1 MTNFDFISRKV
12 FFICTVNGDG
22 VTINNTNYTTIDVD
36 LLSQAELAAIAKG
49 LQFMEIECSNPSGF
63 NTYLSENSTGST
75 SGSLD
80 TRYYTEAEIDSYF
93 AGLTK
98 SSVGLSNVQN
108 VDTTTTLNINS
119 STDKRFVTDSQ
130 LIVIENT
137 SNTNTGDET
146 TASIKTKLGTSST
159 TTDGYLTSTDWNT
172 FNDKQNLITAG
183 TISQYRRGDNT
194 WATLDKSAVG
204 LSNVANV
211 DTTNASNISS
221 GTLANARL
229 TTNLSQIGNETFA
242 NGEVVQSF
250 GGVLQNASLTSGT
263 TGMSITNSAGQIL
276 FDAPYA
282 KGPLNQKSG
291 IFEDFITYSAT
302 TISQVFVRNVSGSG
316 ATTTHVTALPSSD
329 LRNGAI
335 SFSTGTTGGGA
346 SGCATGNL
354 AMINFANIPE
364 GGYEEVG
371 FNFRIPILP
380 DSTQRFLVNMGFGDS
395 AFGGIPT
402 NGAYISIGYT
412 SGNATANT
420 RSNSSGTTQH
430 NIAIS
435 ANTDTTARIRVS
447 RISGVLYATYFI
459 NGTSMGAPIQTNIPS
474 GASREVGIMFGIS
487 KFSGAT
493 PRTIELDWIY
503 YESFKPRTINY

>member
-22 VTINNTNYTTIDVD
+22 VTINNTNYTTIDLD
-36 LLSQAELAAIAKG
+36 LLSQAELAVIAKG
-49 LQFMEIECSNPSGF
+49 VQFMEIECSNPSAF
-63 NTYLSENSTGST
+63 DTYLSENSTGST

-119 STDKRFVTDSQ
+119 STDKRFVTDAQ
-130 LIVIENT
+130 LTVIGNT

-146 TASIKTKLGTSST
+146 TASVKTKLGTSST

-204 LSNVANV
+204 LSSVANV

-221 GTLANARL
+221 GTLANERL

-250 GGVLQNASLTSGT
+250 GGVLQNASLASGV

-291 IFEDFITYSAT
+291 FFEDFITFSAT
-302 TISQVFVRNVSGSG
+302 TISQILARSVTGVG
-316 ATTTHVTALPSSD
+316 ATTAFVTPGNSND
-329 LRNGAI
+329 YRNGII
-335 SFSTGTTGGGA
+335 SFSTGITTTGAA
-346 SGCATGNL
+346 SAISGSGSF
-354 AMINFANIPE
+354 INFANIPV
-364 GGYEEVG
+364 GGYEEIAA
-371 FNFRIPILP
+371 NIKIPTLSDGTNTFSVI
-380 DSTQRFLVNMGFGDS
+380 VGFGD
-395 AFGGIPT
+395 GTTTLPVD
-402 NGAYISIGYT
+402 GAYISIST
-412 SGNATANT
+412 SGATLNT
-420 RSNSSGTTQH
+420 RSNSITS
-430 NIAIS
+430 N
-435 ANTDTTARIRVS
+435 TTAVAVS
-447 RISGVLYATYFI
+447 AATEYI
-459 NGTSMGAPIQTNIPS
+459 VKVVVQNTGGTLTALGYLNGALIGSLTTNIPS
-474 GASREVGIMFGIS
+474 GAGRHTGIQVGIIKSLGTTS
-487 KFSGAT
+487 
-493 PRTIELDWIY
+493 RTIEVDWVN
-503 YESFKPRTINY
+503 YETYRPRTINY

>member
-108 VDTTTTLNINS
+108 VDTT
-119 STDKRFVTDSQ
+119 
-130 LIVIENT
+130 
-137 SNTNTGDET
+137 
-146 TASIKTKLGTSST
+146 
-159 TTDGYLTSTDWNT
+159 
-172 FNDKQNLITAG
+172 
-183 TISQYRRGDNT
+183 
-194 WATLDKSAVG
+194 
-204 LSNVANV
+204 
-211 DTTNASNISS
+211 NASNISS
-221 GTLANARL
+221 GTLANERL

-250 GGVLQNASLTSGT
+250 GGVLQNASLASGV

-302 TISQVFVRNVSGSG
+302 VISPYLLRTVSGSG
-316 ATTTHVTALPSSD
+316 ATTSIAPALSSGD
-329 LRNGAI
+329 IRNGVI
-335 SFSTGTTGGGA
+335 VFSTGTNSGGA
-346 SGCATGNL
+346 AGAASGSL
-354 AMINFANIPE
+354 SSINFANIPE

-371 FNFRIPILP
+371 FNFKIPILP
-380 DSTQRFLVNMGFGDS
+380 DSTQQFLVNMGFGDS

-402 NGAYISIGYT
+402 DGVYISIGHT

-420 RSNSSGTTQH
+420 RSNSSGTTYH

-435 ANTDTTARIRVS
+435 ANTDTTARVRVS
-447 RISGVLYATYFI
+447 RISGLLYATYFI
-459 NGTSMGAPIQTNIPS
+459 NGTSMGAAIPTNIPS
-474 GASREVGIMFGIS
+474 GASRQAGIMFGIN
-487 KFSGAT
+487 KFAGTA

>member
-22 VTINNTNYTTIDVD
+22 VTIKNTNYTTIDVD

-80 TRYYTEAEIDSYF
+80 
-93 AGLTK
+93 
-98 SSVGLSNVQN
+98 
-108 VDTTTTLNINS
+108 
-119 STDKRFVTDSQ
+119 
-130 LIVIENT
+130 
-137 SNTNTGDET
+137 
-146 TASIKTKLGTSST
+146 
-159 TTDGYLTSTDWNT
+159 
-172 FNDKQNLITAG
+172 
-183 TISQYRRGDNT
+183 
-194 WATLDKSAVG
+194 
-204 LSNVANV
+204 
-211 DTTNASNISS
+211 ASNIAS

-242 NGEVVQSF
+242 DGEVVQSF
-250 GGVLQNASLTSGT
+250 GGVLQNASLVSGT

-302 TISQVFVRNVSGSG
+302 TISQVFVRNVSGIG

-335 SFSTGTTGGGA
+335 SFSTGITGGGA

-380 DSTQRFLVNMGFGDS
+380 DSTQRFLVNMGFGNS
-395 AFGGIPT
+395 AFGGMPT
-402 NGAYISIGYT
+402 DGAYISIGHT

-435 ANTDTTARIRVS
+435 ENTDTTARVRVS
-447 RISGVLYATYFI
+447 RISGLLYATYFI
-459 NGTSMGAPIQTNIPS
+459 NGTSMGNAITTNIPS
-474 GASREVGIMFGIS
+474 GTSRQVGIMFGIS
-487 KFSGAT
+487 KFAGVA

>member
-1 MTNFDFISRKV
+1 MTNFDFISTKP
-12 FFICTVNGDG
+12 FFMCNVGGIA
-22 VTINNTNYTTIDVD
+22 INITDQEYVTIDVELATNSELLILARGVEYGY
-36 LLSQAELAAIAKG
+36 LLSNNDLE
-49 LQFMEIECSNPSGF
+49 FEE
-63 NTYLSENSTGST
+63 
-75 SGSLD
+75 
-80 TRYYTEAEIDSYF
+80 YYT
-93 AGLTK
+93 
-98 SSVGLSNVQN
+98 
-108 VDTTTTLNINS
+108 
-119 STDKRFVTDSQ
+119 
-130 LIVIENT
+130 
-137 SNTNTGDET
+137 
-146 TASIKTKLGTSST
+146 
-159 TTDGYLTSTDWNT
+159 
-172 FNDKQNLITAG
+172 NLI
-183 TISQYRRGDNT
+183 GD
-194 WATLDKSAVG
+194 
-204 LSNVANV
+204 
-211 DTTNASNISS
+211 ISS
-221 GTLANARL
+221 GGSGVSSGQVQDIVGSMFIDNDEVDFVYDNIAGTMEASLSNAQGAGTTDATNITSGTLDNERL
-229 TTNLSQIGNETFA
+229 TTNLTQIGNETFA

-250 GGVLQNASLTSGT
+250 GGVLQNASLASGA
-263 TGMSITNSAGQIL
+263 TGTVQITNSAGQIL

-302 TISQVFVRNVSGSG
+302 TISQVFVRNVSGIG
-316 ATTTHVTALPSSD
+316 ATTTYVTALPSSD

-335 SFSTGTTGGGA
+335 SFSTGITGGGA

-380 DSTQRFLVNMGFGDS
+380 DPTQQFLVNMGFGDS
-395 AFGGIPT
+395 ASGGTPT
-402 NGAYISIGYT
+402 DGAYISIGHT

-420 RSNSSGTTQH
+420 RSSSSGTTQH
-430 NIAIS
+430 NVAIS

-474 GASREVGIMFGIS
+474 GASHEVGIMFGIN
-487 KFSGAT
+487 KFSGNT

>member
-49 LQFMEIECSNPSGF
+49 VQFMEIECSNPSGF

-183 TISQYRRGDNT
+183 T
-194 WATLDKSAVG
+194 V
-204 LSNVANV
+204 
-211 DTTNASNISS
+211 
-221 GTLANARL
+221 
-229 TTNLSQIGNETFA
+229 
-242 NGEVVQSF
+242 
-250 GGVLQNASLTSGT
+250 
-263 TGMSITNSAGQIL
+263 
-276 FDAPYA
+276 
-282 KGPLNQKSG
+282 
-291 IFEDFITYSAT
+291 
-302 TISQVFVRNVSGSG
+302 
-316 ATTTHVTALPSSD
+316 
-329 LRNGAI
+329 
-335 SFSTGTTGGGA
+335 
-346 SGCATGNL
+346 
-354 AMINFANIPE
+354 
-364 GGYEEVG
+364 
-371 FNFRIPILP
+371 
-380 DSTQRFLVNMGFGDS
+380 
-395 AFGGIPT
+395 
-402 NGAYISIGYT
+402 
-412 SGNATANT
+412 
-420 RSNSSGTTQH
+420 
-430 NIAIS
+430 
-435 ANTDTTARIRVS
+435 
-447 RISGVLYATYFI
+447 
-459 NGTSMGAPIQTNIPS
+459 
-474 GASREVGIMFGIS
+474 
-487 KFSGAT
+487 
-493 PRTIELDWIY
+493 
-503 YESFKPRTINY
+503 

>member
-1 MTNFDFISRKV
+1 MTNFDFISTKP
-12 FFICTVNGDG
+12 FFMCSVGGIG
-22 VTINNTNYTTIDVD
+22 INITDQEYTTIDVELATNSELLILARGIEYGY
-36 LLSQAELAAIAKG
+36 LLSNNDLA
-49 LQFMEIECSNPSGF
+49 FEE
-63 NTYLSENSTGST
+63 
-75 SGSLD
+75 
-80 TRYYTEAEIDSYF
+80 YYT
-93 AGLTK
+93 
-98 SSVGLSNVQN
+98 NV
-108 VDTTTTLNINS
+108 I
-119 STDKRFVTDSQ
+119 
-130 LIVIENT
+130 
-137 SNTNTGDET
+137 GD
-146 TASIKTKLGTSST
+146 
-159 TTDGYLTSTDWNT
+159 
-172 FNDKQNLITAG
+172 
-183 TISQYRRGDNT
+183 
-194 WATLDKSAVG
+194 
-204 LSNVANV
+204 
-211 DTTNASNISS
+211 ISS
-221 GTLANARL
+221 GGSGVSSEQVQDIVGTMFIDNDEIDFVYDNITRTIEAVYADGLGGGGSNVDATNATNITSGTLSNARL
-229 TTNLSQIGNETFA
+229 TTNLTQIGDDTFA
-242 NGEVVQSF
+242 NGEIIQSF
-250 GGVLQNASLTSGT
+250 DGVLQNASLAPGT

-302 TISQVFVRNVSGSG
+302 TISQVFVRNVSGIG
-316 ATTTHVTALPSSD
+316 ATTTYVTVLPSSD

-335 SFSTGTTGGGA
+335 SFSTGITGGGA

-380 DSTQRFLVNMGFGDS
+380 DSTQRFLVNMGFGNS

-402 NGAYISIGYT
+402 DGAYISIGHT

-435 ANTDTTARIRVS
+435 ENTDTTARVRVS
-447 RISGVLYATYFI
+447 RISGLLYATYFI
-459 NGTSMGAPIQTNIPS
+459 NGTSMGNAITTNIPS
-474 GASREVGIMFGIS
+474 GASREVGIMFGIN
-487 KFSGAT
+487 KFSGNT

>member
-22 VTINNTNYTTIDVD
+22 VTIKNTNYTTIDVD
-36 LLSQAELAAIAKG
+36 LLSQAELATIAKG
-49 LQFMEIECSNPSGF
+49 IQFLEIECSNPSGF

-80 TRYYTEAEIDSYF
+80 
-93 AGLTK
+93 
-98 SSVGLSNVQN
+98 
-108 VDTTTTLNINS
+108 
-119 STDKRFVTDSQ
+119 
-130 LIVIENT
+130 
-137 SNTNTGDET
+137 
-146 TASIKTKLGTSST
+146 
-159 TTDGYLTSTDWNT
+159 
-172 FNDKQNLITAG
+172 
-183 TISQYRRGDNT
+183 
-194 WATLDKSAVG
+194 
-204 LSNVANV
+204 
-211 DTTNASNISS
+211 ASNIAS

-242 NGEVVQSF
+242 DGEVVQSF
-250 GGVLQNASLTSGT
+250 GGVLQNASLVSGT

-302 TISQVFVRNVSGSG
+302 TISQVFVRNVSGIG

-335 SFSTGTTGGGA
+335 SFSTGITGGGA

-380 DSTQRFLVNMGFGDS
+380 DSTQRFLVNMGFGNS
-395 AFGGIPT
+395 AFGGMPT
-402 NGAYISIGYT
+402 DGAYISIGHT

-435 ANTDTTARIRVS
+435 ENTDTTARVRVS
-447 RISGVLYATYFI
+447 RISGLLYATYFI
-459 NGTSMGAPIQTNIPS
+459 NGTSMGNAITTNIPS
-474 GASREVGIMFGIS
+474 GASREVGIMFGIV
-487 KFSGAT
+487 KFAGNA

>member
-22 VTINNTNYTTIDVD
+22 VTINNTNYTTIDLD
-36 LLSQAELAAIAKG
+36 LLSQTELAAIAKG
-49 LQFMEIECSNPSGF
+49 VQFMEIECSNPSGF
-63 NTYLSENSTGST
+63 DTYLSENSTGST
-75 SGSLD
+75 
-80 TRYYTEAEIDSYF
+80 F

-119 STDKRFVTDSQ
+119 STDKRFVTDAQ
-130 LIVIENT
+130 LTVIENT

-146 TASIKTKLGTSST
+146 TDSIKTKLGTSST

-183 TISQYRRGDNT
+183 TVSQYRRGDNT
-194 WATLDKSAVG
+194 WATLDKSAVD
-204 LSNVANV
+204 LSNVANA

-221 GTLANARL
+221 GTLANERL

-250 GGVLQNASLTSGT
+250 GGVLQNASLVSGT

-302 TISQVFVRNVSGSG
+302 TISQVFARNVSGFG

-380 DSTQRFLVNMGFGDS
+380 NSTQRFLVNMGFGDS

-402 NGAYISIGYT
+402 DGAYISIGNT

-420 RSNSSGTTQH
+420 RSNSSGTTQN
-430 NIAIS
+430 NIEIS
-435 ANTDTTARIRVS
+435 ENTDTVARIRVS
-447 RISGVLYATYFI
+447 RTGGALSSTFFI
-459 NGTSMGAPIQTNIPS
+459 NGTSMGSAITTNIPS
-474 GASREVGIMFGIS
+474 GASREVGIMFGIV
-487 KFSGAT
+487 KIAGTT